1 MDITGLRPRQF
12 RLLLWPNSTPLLLNI
27 WGRSKRGLRSHP
39 PARFTGD
46 SEAQQLIDHIEFNDR
61 PSDDLAFDTTDIMR
75 LERTACEGARA
86 VAADLRQLLPAGI
99 SAATVGLLKEHCSFA
114 HQAVLLFPA
123 TLDAAMRHLA
133 QHGFDPLPPAR
144 SVLVRRRLADR
155 YQLDP
160 DHCDVWL
167 TRCRP
172 PRNGSEAGRAMPR
185 TLEVFLFPRS
195 APALRQSIIDD
206 ERACGFEDHI
216 ALAVR
221 RPHADLL
228 VQITTALQ
236 NDAHLLL
243 EAGAHIPHEGPHGSM
258 ALYFVRQSDPGS
270 GGGLQRWELH
280 CAGDFSRLLVAL
292 LADAAAKAA
301 RHIYDSHART
311 VRKVTQSL
319 CEPSPNKHAP
329 NKHAVA

>member
-1 MDITGLRPRQF
+1 
-12 RLLLWPNSTPLLLNI
+12 
-27 WGRSKRGLRSHP
+27 
-39 PARFTGD
+39 
-46 SEAQQLIDHIEFNDR
+46 
-61 PSDDLAFDTTDIMR
+61 
-75 LERTACEGARA
+75 
-86 VAADLRQLLPAGI
+86 LLPAGI
-99 SAATVGLLKEHCSFA
+99 SAATAGLLEEHCGFA

-155 YQLDP
+155 YQLDA

-172 PRNGSEAGRAMPR
+172 ARHGSEAGGAGAR

-195 APALRQSIIDD
+195 APALRRSIIDD

-216 ALAVR
+216 ALAVH

-228 VQITTALQ
+228 MRITTALQ
-236 NDAHLLL
+236 EDAHLLL
-243 EAGAHIPHEGPHGSM
+243 EAGAHIPHEGPHGST
-258 ALYFVRQSDPGS
+258 ALYFVRQSDPGQS
-270 GGGLQRWELH
+270 DPGPGGDPLQRWELH
-280 CAGDFSRLLVAL
+280 CAGDFSGLLVDL
-292 LADAAAKAA
+292 LADADAAEAA
-301 RHIYDSHART
+301 RHIYDSHARA
-311 VRKVTQSL
+311 VRRATQAW
-319 CEPSPNKHAP
+319 CELSP